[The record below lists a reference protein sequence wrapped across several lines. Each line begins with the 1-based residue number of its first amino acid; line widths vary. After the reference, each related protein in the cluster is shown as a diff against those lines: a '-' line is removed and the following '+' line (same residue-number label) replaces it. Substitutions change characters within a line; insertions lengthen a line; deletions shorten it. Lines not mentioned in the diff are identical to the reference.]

1 MQHPAMPIDS
11 RLSAVP
17 AEKETGDF
25 IDIERLLRM
34 ALRQA
39 KVVIA
44 CALIGLALGI
54 LYLQTT
60 PKVYTAFSQALIDEG
75 LSNVG
80 DEQVPS
86 VTSAQTEAMVLSQ
99 IEILRSARLAGVVV
113 DKLDLS
119 NNPNFMEPPVS
130 ALAKGIG
137 YVRWVVGGVLSLAG
151 GSSTS
156 QPAAQQQLDQKAIDA
171 LIASRKREIAIMV
184 LQKNMIAQRMGRS
197 LVIAIAYRS
206 HDPALATAITK
217 AYGDAYLGDQLNAS
231 FDATEQAAVWMEGR
245 LAELRQSSQEASLA
259 VEAYRAEHGLASSRG
274 VLITDQ
280 QLSELT
286 EQLITAQADT
296 ARALARYEQYN
307 AILKGDLLGN
317 IGAITLPV
325 ENATS
330 QSPNQEI
337 LELKSRYLNV
347 TRRQDGIEK
356 NFGKDHP
363 EAQALAKEAA
373 TLGNQISQ
381 EVTRLREGYR
391 SEYEVALAREDALRK
406 SLANATGQSAEAN
419 QSQVKLKELEQKAS
433 ALSSL
438 YQTFLTRYERATQQQ
453 TFPIA
458 KARIISEAMQPAAP
472 SEPRTILVLGFS
484 LVLGLMMGSVF
495 GAFNEFN
502 ERFFRTGD
510 DVIDRLGM
518 KFLGY
523 LPLLGSGA
531 ERRAPPKNGESPKP
545 ESPELARRAKMRVT
559 VTAPASMFAETL
571 RGAKIA
577 SDVVLQGSNGRV
589 IGVISALPGEGKS
602 TVAANFAE
610 LIAGTGAK
618 TLIIDADLRNPGL
631 TRNLGVLTDAGLVDV
646 VVNASAWRNL
656 LKYDQQTNLAILPGV
671 VRGHFSHTAEALSS
685 AAMQKL
691 IAEARS
697 TFDYIVVDLP
707 PLGPVVDAKAFAPF
721 ADGFLVVVEWGAT
734 PRALV
739 ANMLGSEPGIS
750 EKVLGVALN
759 KVKLGALPKYGGF
772 GGSEQFLDRYSDY
785 YLEKPDRPSKVT
797 PLRPVPKKSAAPAY
811 QQSAR
816 R

>member
-1 MQHPAMPIDS
+1 MPHSTTPIDS
-11 RLSAVP
+11 RLSAIP

-34 ALRQA
+34 ALRQL

-60 PKVYTAFSQALIDEG
+60 PKVYTAFSQTLIDEG
-75 LSNVG
+75 LSKFG
-80 DEQVPS
+80 DEQVPG

-99 IEILRSARLAGVVV
+99 IEILRSARLAAVVV

-119 NNPNFMEPPVS
+119 NNQNFMEPPIS
-130 ALAKGIG
+130 ALARGVG
-137 YVRWVVGGVLSLAG
+137 YTRWAIGGVLSLAG
-151 GSSTS
+151 GSSSRQAPVT
-156 QPAAQQQLDQKAIDA
+156 QPLDQKAIDA
-171 LIASRKREIAIMV
+171 LIASRKREIAIMM
-184 LQKNMIAQRMGRS
+184 LQRNMVAQRLGRS

-206 HDPALATAITK
+206 HDPALATAVTK
-217 AYGDAYLGDQLNAS
+217 AYGEAYLGDQLNAS

-245 LAELRQSSQEASLA
+245 LAALRESSQEASLA
-259 VEAYRAEHGLASSRG
+259 VEKYRAENGLTSSRG

-280 QLSELT
+280 QLAELT

-307 AILKGDLLGN
+307 AILKGDLLSN
-317 IGAITLPV
+317 IGAITLPI

-330 QSPNQEI
+330 QSASQEI
-337 LELKSRYLNV
+337 LQLKSRYLNV
-347 TRRQDGIEK
+347 TRRHDSIEK

-373 TLGNQISQ
+373 TLANQISQ
-381 EVTRLREGYR
+381 EVTRLRDGYR
-391 SEYEVALAREDALRK
+391 SEHDVALARESALRK
-406 SLANATGQSAEAN
+406 SLADATGQSTEAN

-433 ALSSL
+433 ALSTL
-438 YQTFLTRYERATQQQ
+438 YQSFLSRYEQATQQQ

-458 KARIISEAMQPAAP
+458 KARIISEAMMPAAP
-472 SEPRTILVLGFS
+472 SEPRTVVVLGFS

-495 GAFNEFN
+495 AAFNEFN

-510 DVIDRLGM
+510 DVIDRLRM
-518 KFLGY
+518 KFFGY
-523 LPLLGSGA
+523 LPLLSERKTQREQAKPGSLDLD
-531 ERRAPPKNGESPKP
+531 RRS
-545 ESPELARRAKMRVT
+545 KMRVT
-559 VTAPASMFAETL
+559 VTSPASMFAETL
-571 RGAKIA
+571 RSAKIA
-577 SDVVLQGSNGRV
+577 SDVVLQGSGGKV

-610 LIAGTGAK
+610 LIAGTGAR

-631 TRNLGVLTDAGLVDV
+631 TRNLGVLTDSGLVDV
-646 VVNASAWRNL
+646 VVNASAWRSL

-671 VRGHFSHTAEALSS
+671 IRGHFSHTAEALSS

-691 IAEARS
+691 IDEARAS
-697 TFDYIVVDLP
+697 FEYVVVDLP
-707 PLGPVVDAKAFAPF
+707 PLGPVVDAKAFAPL
-721 ADGFLVVVEWGAT
+721 ADGFIVVVEWGAT

-739 ANMLGSEPGIS
+739 ANMLGSEPVILK
-750 EKVLGVALN
+750 KVLGVVLN
-759 KVKLGALPKYGGF
+759 KVKLGALPKYGAF

-785 YLEKPDRPSKVT
+785 YLETPDRTGKVT
-797 PLRPVPKKSAAPAY
+797 PLRPVPKKSAAPASR
-811 QQSAR
+811 QSAAR
-816 R
+816 